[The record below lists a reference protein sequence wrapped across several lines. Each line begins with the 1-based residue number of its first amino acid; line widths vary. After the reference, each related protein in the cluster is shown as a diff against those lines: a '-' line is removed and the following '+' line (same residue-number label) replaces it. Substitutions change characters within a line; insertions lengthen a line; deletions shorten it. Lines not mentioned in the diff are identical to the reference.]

1 MNNYENEIK
10 ELYEKMIKNFS
21 SINSSLKEF
30 EFESE
35 NEYKKINN
43 TYFLIIKE
51 HYKAFLLLI
60 GDKSYPS
67 AFVLART
74 ILETFVKS
82 MYLEYIGKPK
92 NKSVNN
98 FLIEKNKFPSL
109 FDMAKKLE
117 AYTHPSGAK
126 FDGFFKQ
133 FLKEEL
139 ATYEKLSFLS
149 HSRGKYIQKFYEQGS
164 VDISSKDIHAVMN
177 FMNRMFISSAL
188 FHLFIFE
195 YLEETKK
202 FTMLYQKDLISQS

>member
-21 SINSSLKEF
+21 SINSLLEKF

-51 HYKAFLLLI
+51 HYKAFSLLI
-60 GDKSYPS
+60 GDKFYSS

-82 MYLEYIGKPK
+82 MYLEYIEKPK
-92 NKSVNN
+92 HKSVND
-98 FLIEKNKFPSL
+98 FLMEKKKFPPF

-126 FDGFFKQ
+126 FDGFFEQ

-164 VDISSKDIHAVMN
+164 VVIFPKDILGVMN
-177 FMNRMFISSAL
+177 LMNRMFISSAL
-188 FHLFIFE
+188 FHLMIFE
-195 YLEETKK
+195 YSKESKELAW
-202 FTMLYQKDLISQS
+202 LYEKDLIS